1 MQYVNEKWLRL
12 FNYYYLA
19 MMVVMFSL
27 YLYFAVH
34 QRSFVVSGRSVY
46 GVSVATAIFSSA
58 GILYNITLLR
68 LIKRSN
74 IWLAYLISFSLFAL
88 TCSAAAE
95 ASLEYTTSYIFIF
108 HNTILAFT
116 ATSFGPIIPL
126 VVLGIV
132 GVIFAM
138 TISGTTEPTLMG
150 IKGDVL
156 SMTIRVVGVAGLLYW
171 LKDKYNTV
179 GPTRQDNYIERYFV
193 KSEVVTLLTDSLTDG
208 VLIIDKDENIKSI
221 NPVAL
226 GLLGLDQKDVLDLN
240 YRSILKLLTLEH
252 EKIKSEDELVAK
264 ALKNHESTKQELIL
278 VVKDNQELFV
288 DITVSVIVS
297 PQTQDLFG
305 AVIILRDF
313 TKKKHE
319 ETARSEFISTASHE
333 MRTPVAAIEGYL
345 GLALNDKVS
354 SIDERARGY
363 LEKAHA
369 STEHLGRLF
378 QDLLLS
384 AKAEDGRLMSHPR
397 VVEMGQYIEQLADS
411 LRFTA
416 EKKGLLMDFTI
427 GASTA
432 EQSES
437 ANSRMVKP
445 LYYTHVDPDRM
456 REVITNLFDN
466 AVKYTDSGKVTIGLT
481 GNNDVVQLFI
491 KDTGAGIPAAD
502 IKHLFQKFYRVDN
515 SATRTVGGTGLG
527 LFICRKIIELYKG
540 RIWAE
545 SSVGRG
551 STFFINLPRLSTQR
565 ADELQKSESS
575 ENANAS
581 PLDKA

>member
-1 MQYVNEKWLRL
+1 
-12 FNYYYLA
+12 
-19 MMVVMFSL
+19 
-27 YLYFAVH
+27 
-34 QRSFVVSGRSVY
+34 
-46 GVSVATAIFSSA
+46 
-58 GILYNITLLR
+58 
-68 LIKRSN
+68 
-74 IWLAYLISFSLFAL
+74 
-88 TCSAAAE
+88 
-95 ASLEYTTSYIFIF
+95 
-108 HNTILAFT
+108 
-116 ATSFGPIIPL
+116 
-126 VVLGIV
+126 
-132 GVIFAM
+132 
-138 TISGTTEPTLMG
+138 MG